1 MDELEQLVAVVER
14 EREAVARSLSKLATC
29 ERASRAYTRK
39 RCPVDSTTSLLT
51 DGLRGAAALAA
62 VLGLLLLLAWSLRRA
77 GVIRPPAGA
86 GRLAVTGSL
95 PLDSRNRLLLVRC
108 DGREHLLALGP
119 AGVRVIE
126 SQAAIIPAPAPLPP
140 ERA

>member
-1 MDELEQLVAVVER
+1 VDTTASLFTDSLRAV
-14 EREAVARSLSKLATC
+14 
-29 ERASRAYTRK
+29 
-39 RCPVDSTTSLLT
+39 
-51 DGLRGAAALAA
+51 GALAA
-62 VLGLLLLLAWSLRRA
+62 VLGLLLLLVWSLRRA
-77 GVIRPPAGA
+77 GVIKPTAGA

-126 SQAAIIPAPAPLPP
+126 SQATLIPAPATTQQ
-140 ERA
+140 ESS